1 MVRYIKY
8 ESVLPSVGTV
18 DPNEPKV
25 IPEWTQ
31 IKKTRPKINP
41 TKTPKV
47 NPELGWCLLYC
58 YVGSDRYCTLVL
70 VARSTHA
77 SNHE

>member
-31 IKKTRPKINP
+31 IKKNQTQNKPHQ
-41 TKTPKV
+41 
-47 NPELGWCLLYC
+47 NPESKPRVRLMSALLLSWVVLLY
-58 YVGSDRYCTLVL
+58 VGFSCKKYTCLE
-70 VARSTHA
+70 S
-77 SNHE
+77 

>member
-8 ESVLPSVGTV
+8 ESVLPSVGTD
-18 DPNEPKV
+18 DPHETKV

-47 NPELGWCLLYC
+47 NPELG
-58 YVGSDRYCTLVL
+58 
-70 VARSTHA
+70 
-77 SNHE
+77 

>member
-25 IPEWTQ
+25 IPEWMQ
-31 IKKTRPKINP
+31 IKKNQTQNKPHQ
-41 TKTPKV
+41 
-47 NPELGWCLLYC
+47 NPESKPRVRLMSALLLSWVVLLY
-58 YVGSDRYCTLVL
+58 VGFAL
-70 VARSTHA
+70 
-77 SNHE
+77 

>member
-8 ESVLPSVGTV
+8 ESVLPSVGTM

-25 IPEWTQ
+25 IPEWMQ
-31 IKKTRPKINP
+31 IKKKQTQINP

-47 NPELGWCLLYC
+47 NPELG
-58 YVGSDRYCTLVL
+58 
-70 VARSTHA
+70 
-77 SNHE
+77 

>member
-8 ESVLPSVGTV
+8 ESVLPSVGTD
-18 DPNEPKV
+18 DPNETKV
-25 IPEWTQ
+25 IPKWTQ

-47 NPELGWCLLYC
+47 NPELG
-58 YVGSDRYCTLVL
+58 
-70 VARSTHA
+70 
-77 SNHE
+77 